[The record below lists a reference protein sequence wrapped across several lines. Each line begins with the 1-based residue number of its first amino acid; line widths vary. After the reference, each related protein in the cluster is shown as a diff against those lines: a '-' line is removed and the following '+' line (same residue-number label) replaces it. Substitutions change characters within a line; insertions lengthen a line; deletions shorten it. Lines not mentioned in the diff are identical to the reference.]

1 MAVTTLSLQMID
13 FPLNTLQ
20 GDLYCQHFH
29 HFRLM
34 NLEMVGGSIAS
45 TAMTLPQ
52 VLDFTRF
59 YIEIIREIWYVLF
72 YQIIH
77 ESYLSIQT
85 YKRIT
90 EINHNLFYFMILNKC
105 FQYQKNKNLDNQ
117 MLHL

>member
-20 GDLYCQHFH
+20 GDLYCQHFR
-29 HFRLM
+29 HFLLM
-34 NLEMVGGSIAS
+34 NLDAVGGSVAR

-59 YIEIIREIWYVLF
+59 YIEIIREIRYVLF
-72 YQIIH
+72 YPIIH

-85 YKRIT
+85 
-90 EINHNLFYFMILNKC
+90 F
-105 FQYQKNKNLDNQ
+105 
-117 MLHL
+117 